1 MRIWRACGLL
11 AMAPALFGAGTTAWE
26 MNSYQDFIRGR
37 FQGLSLTRDGRLT
50 VAPKIDTFFSSDQPI
65 VWSMAQGRDGTV
77 YAATG
82 HRGRLYEIDK
92 SGKSKL
98 LWTADQ
104 PEIFALAVDA
114 SGALHIT
121 GWKGLPHCAGK
132 GQRVLRARRPLR
144 LGADGRTGWRTVR
157 GYR

>member
-1 MRIWRACGLL
+1 
-11 AMAPALFGAGTTAWE
+11 PT
-26 MNSYQDFIRGR
+26 
-37 FQGLSLTRDGRLT
+37 
-50 VAPKIDTFFSSDQPI
+50 
-65 VWSMAQGRDGTV
+65 VWSMAQGRAGTV

-114 SGALHIT
+114 AGAVYAGTSPDGKVYRILQGKASEYFAPGARYLWALAVAPGGALD
-121 GWKGLPHCAGK
+121 GGAGAQ
-132 GQRVLRARRPLR
+132 GTFLRVRSSGHR
-144 LGADGRTGWRTVR
+144 DV
-157 GYR
+157 